1 MIDVKFGEQRRF
13 YQEQAL
19 PERGYVGLAV
29 DKRQIVDQPT
39 SCSEELVEWFKCRE
53 QYHRKATEIGQS
65 DIYFAHG
72 ANEEISIAC
81 FVSKVEK
88 IISFNF
94 PISSSIFS
102 KTSMENI
109 LWTSPSNFWKE
120 CNVKFN
126 LYTIFLRAGLNYNY
140 EQDNF
145 DEALYSMPLV
155 DGRALLQEGMWS
167 INRFLYGF
175 TKFIPT
181 DENES
186 RPDVGWINLFKSKNK
201 DQIRQQLISP
211 IDRQTYSIGGTTL
224 WT

>member
-1 MIDVKFGEQRRF
+1 MIDVVFGEEKIF

-29 DKRQIVDQPT
+29 DKRPIIDNPALT
-39 SCSEELVEWFKCRE
+39 EELVEWFKCRE
-53 QYHRKATEIGQS
+53 QYHRKATETKQ
-65 DIYFAHG
+65 DNIYFAHG
-72 ANEEISIAC
+72 PGEEISIAC
-81 FVSKVEK
+81 FISKIEK
-88 IISFNF
+88 ILSFNF
-94 PISSSIFS
+94 SIQRSLFS
-102 KTSMENI
+102 RTNMENI
-109 LWTSPSNFWKE
+109 LWTSPSSFWKE

-140 EQDNF
+140 EKDNF
-145 DEALYSMPLV
+145 DEALYSMPIV
-155 DGRALLQEGMWS
+155 DGKALFPEGVWS

-175 TKFIPT
+175 TKFIPV
-181 DENES
+181 DENE
-186 RPDVGWINLFKSKNK
+186 RRMDVGWINLFKTKNK